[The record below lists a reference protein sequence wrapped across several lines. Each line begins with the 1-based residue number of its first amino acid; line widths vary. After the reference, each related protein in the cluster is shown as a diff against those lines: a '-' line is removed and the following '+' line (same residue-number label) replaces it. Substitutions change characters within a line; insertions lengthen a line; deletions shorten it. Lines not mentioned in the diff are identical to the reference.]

1 MSTKMPWA
9 IFFVC
14 VFLLSYDKTS
24 QHFFVEGTIKKAIHL
39 NSKKVVGEK
48 ICHYNFVAIVTKL
61 WDNYIQKSENVQKKQ
76 HWKEIDKR
84 ET

>member
-1 MSTKMPWA
+1 MTKHHSTFCWG
-9 IFFVC
+9 
-14 VFLLSYDKTS
+14 DN
-24 QHFFVEGTIKKAIHL
+24 KKVIHL
-39 NSKKVVGEK
+39 NSKKNVGEK

-61 WDNYIQKSENVQKKQ
+61 WDNYIQESENVQKKQ